1 MSIEEVDKTRIVN
14 YINELLVQDSEEE
27 GALNDQQKLAV
38 RRICEAHE
46 PPIRNNNQPQTSL
59 FEFIEED
66 TTLTTFPLIPDIP
79 PQHQV
84 YDSYIIIGPPGTG
97 KTTVIA
103 LGAIK
108 YVLDP
113 PRGHS
118 RSRRT
123 KILVCTFSNAAAARI
138 YEKFQEIFED
148 DLNYHQY
155 GGFCRRLIA
164 QTRDIQKLPERQRPF
179 ILRPYADNPRMAP
192 THKRD
197 LENTLIY
204 VGTLFACESLNRK
217 NIYTNQVIF
226 DEGSQITP
234 PQLYYPISRNSN
246 TRRFGLVGDNCQLPP
261 IQEISLLSFSSI
273 DYLRGQ
279 TIRDFGN
286 SLIRQENQIILNYQY
301 RMHPAIRELAMRFSV
316 EHGRILNDGFNV
328 LREEHLLQDF
338 IPLGSDEPYSDVVN
352 NLFHPQKTVIVIDTS
367 ELGQVAED
375 EFEELS
381 RVNLLEIGIIQNLLR
396 MLGERY
402 PNLQITSENIKL
414 VSPYRAQADSL
425 QEATNILSGTAD
437 KFQGQEAPIVL
448 LSMTFAD
455 YDSSSTFLAD
465 LRRLNVA
472 LSRAQ
477 KKLIIVGNQS
487 RMNHRLFRRIR
498 SEIFKFTYQGPPR
511 LDYVPFYHLNLNTNI
526 FNQLFP
532 QT

>member
-1 MSIEEVDKTRIVN
+1 MSIEERDRTRIVN
-14 YINELLVQDSEEE
+14 YINELLEQDNSEE
-27 GALNDQQKLAV
+27 GALNDRQQIAV
-38 RRICEAHE
+38 RRICEAHD
-46 PPIRNNNQPQTSL
+46 PPIRNTNQPQTSL
-59 FEFIEED
+59 TEFIEID
-66 TTLTTFPLIPDIP
+66 TNLRAFPLIPDIP
-79 PQHQV
+79 TQHQM

-113 PRGHS
+113 PRGHK

-123 KILVCTFSNAAAARI
+123 KILICTFSNAAAARI
-138 YEKFQEIFED
+138 FEKFQEIFEE

-155 GGFCRRLIA
+155 GGFCRRLVA
-164 QTRDIQKLPERQRPF
+164 QTREIQRLPERQRPF
-179 ILRPYADNPRMAP
+179 ILRPYADNPRIAP
-192 THKRD
+192 THRRD

-204 VGTLFACESLNRK
+204 VGTLYACESLNRN

-234 PQLYYPISRNSN
+234 PQLYYPISRNN
-246 TRRFGLVGDNCQLPP
+246 NVRRIGLVGDNCQLPP
-261 IQEISLLSFSSI
+261 IQEISLLSFSGI

-286 SLIRQENQIILNYQY
+286 SLIRHENIIVLDYQY

-352 NLFHPQKTVIVIDTS
+352 NIFHPQKTVVVIDTS
-367 ELGQVAED
+367 ELGDIAED
-375 EFEELS
+375 EYEELS
-381 RVNLLEIGIIQNLLR
+381 RVNVLEIRIIQNILT
-396 MLGERY
+396 MLEERY
-402 PNLQITSENIKL
+402 PSLHITNENIKL

-425 QEATNILSGTAD
+425 QETTNILSGTAE

-455 YDSSSTFLAD
+455 FDSSSSFLAD

-477 KKLIIVGNQS
+477 KKLIIIGNQS

-498 SEIFKFTYQGPPR
+498 SEIFSYTYNGPPT
-511 LDYVPFYHLNLNTNI
+511 LDYDPVYHLNLNINI
-526 FNQLFP
+526 FNQIFS
-532 QT
+532 QN

>member
-1 MSIEEVDKTRIVN
+1 MSIEERDRTRIIN
-14 YINELLVQDSEEE
+14 YIDGLLNQDSTEEE
-27 GALNDQQKLAV
+27 ALNEQQKIAI
-38 RRICEAHE
+38 RRICEAHA
-46 PPIRNNNQPQTSL
+46 PPIRNTNQPQSTLEEFIREDTSL
-59 FEFIEED
+59 I
-66 TTLTTFPLIPDIP
+66 TLPLIPDIP
-79 PQHQV
+79 VRHQM

-113 PRGHS
+113 PSGHR

-123 KILVCTFSNAAAARI
+123 KIVVCTFSNAAAARI
-138 YEKFQEIFED
+138 FEKFQEIFEEG
-148 DLNYHQY
+148 LNYHQY

-164 QTRDIQKLPERQRPF
+164 QTRDVQRIPERQRSY
-179 ILRPYADNPRMAP
+179 ILRPYPEDPRMAQN
-192 THKRD
+192 HRRD

-204 VGTLFACESLNRK
+204 VGTLYACETLNR
-217 NIYTNQVIF
+217 NGINTNQVIF

-246 TRRFGLVGDNCQLPP
+246 VIRVGLVGDNCQLPP
-261 IQEISLLSFSSI
+261 IQEISLLSFSGI

-286 SLIRQENQIILNYQY
+286 SLIREENQIVLNYQY
-301 RMHPAIRELAMRFSV
+301 RMHPAIRELTMRFSV
-316 EHGRILNDGFNV
+316 EEGRILNDGFNV
-328 LREEHLLQDF
+328 LRDEHLLQNF
-338 IPLGSDEPYSDVVN
+338 VPIGSGEPYSDVIN
-352 NLFHPQKTVIVIDTS
+352 NIFNPQKTVVIIDTS
-367 ELGQVAED
+367 ELGHVAED

-381 RVNLLEIGIIQNLLR
+381 RINLLEIRIIQNLLT

-402 PNLQITSENIKL
+402 PDLQINNENIKL
-414 VSPYRAQADSL
+414 ISPYRAQADSL
-425 QEATNILSGTAD
+425 QEVTNILSGTAD
-437 KFQGQEAPIVL
+437 KFQGQESPIVF

-455 YDSSSTFLAD
+455 YDSSSSFLAD

-477 KKLIIVGNQS
+477 RKLVIIGNQS

-498 SEIFKFTYQGPPR
+498 SEIFNYTYQGPPT
-511 LDYVPFYHLNLNTNI
+511 LDYDPVYNLDLDVNI
-526 FNQLFP
+526 YNQLFP
-532 QT
+532 QI

>member
-1 MSIEEVDKTRIVN
+1 MSMSIEERDKTRIVN
-14 YINELLVQDSEEE
+14 YIDGLLEQDSSEE
-27 GALNDQQKLAV
+27 GALNEQQKDAI
-38 RRICEAHE
+38 RRICEDHD
-46 PPIRNNNQPQTSL
+46 PPIRNTNQTQTSL
-59 FEFIEED
+59 MEFIEED
-66 TTLTTFPLIPDIP
+66 TNLITLPLIPDIP
-79 PQHQV
+79 TRHQM

-113 PRGHS
+113 PRGHR

-123 KILVCTFSNAAAARI
+123 KILVSTFSNAAAARI
-138 YEKFQEIFED
+138 YEKFQEIFEE
-148 DLNYHQY
+148 DLNYYQY
-155 GGFCRRLIA
+155 GGFCRRLVA
-164 QTRDIQKLPERQRPF
+164 QTREIQRLPERQRPF

-204 VGTLFACESLNRK
+204 VGTLYACESLNR
-217 NIYTNQVIF
+217 NNVYTNQVIF

-234 PQLYYPISRNSN
+234 PQLYYPISRNRN
-246 TRRFGLVGDNCQLPP
+246 VLRLGLVGDNCQLPP
-261 IQEISLLSFSSI
+261 IQEISLLSFSGI

-286 SLIRQENQIILNYQY
+286 SLISPENQIILNYQY

-316 EHGRILNDGFNV
+316 EQGRILNDGFNV

-338 IPLGSDEPYSDVVN
+338 IPLESEEPYSDEVN
-352 NLFHPQKTVIVIDTS
+352 NIFHPQKTVIVIDTS
-367 ELGQVAED
+367 ELGYIAED
-375 EFEELS
+375 EYEELS
-381 RVNLLEIGIIQNLLR
+381 RVNVLEIQIIQNLLT

-402 PNLQITSENIKL
+402 PNLQITNENMKL

-425 QEATNILSGTAD
+425 QEVTNILSGTAD
-437 KFQGQEAPIVL
+437 KFQGQEAPIVF

-455 YDSSSTFLAD
+455 YDSSSSFLAD

-477 KKLIIVGNQS
+477 KKLIIIGNQS

-498 SEIFKFTYQGPPR
+498 SEIFHYTYQGPPT
-511 LDYVPFYHLNLNTNI
+511 LNYDPVYHLNLDINI
-526 FNQLFP
+526 FNQLF
-532 QT
+532 T

>member
-1 MSIEEVDKTRIVN
+1 MSIEERDKTRIVN
-14 YINELLVQDSEEE
+14 YIDGLLNQDTNEE
-27 GALNDQQKLAV
+27 GALNNRQKDAI
-38 RRICEAHE
+38 RRICEAHDLPVRNINE
-46 PPIRNNNQPQTSL
+46 PQSTLEDFIGTNTSSIAL
-59 FEFIEED
+59 
-66 TTLTTFPLIPDIP
+66 PLIPDIP
-79 PQHQV
+79 TQHQM

-108 YVLDP
+108 YVLDR
-113 PRGHS
+113 PRGHR

-123 KILVCTFSNAAAARI
+123 KIVVSTFSNAAAARI
-138 YEKFQEIFED
+138 FEKFQEIFEEN
-148 DLNYHQY
+148 LNYYQY

-164 QTRDIQKLPERQRPF
+164 QTRDIQRIPERQRPY
-179 ILRPYADNPRMAP
+179 ILRPYPDDPRMAQ
-192 THKRD
+192 THRRD

-204 VGTLFACESLNRK
+204 VGTLYACESLNR
-217 NIYTNQVIF
+217 NGVNTNQVIF

-234 PQLYYPISRNSN
+234 PQLYYPISRNN
-246 TRRFGLVGDNCQLPP
+246 NVIRIGLVGDNCQLPP
-261 IQEISLLSFSSI
+261 IQEISLLSFSGI

-286 SLIRQENQIILNYQY
+286 SLIREENQIILDYQY

-316 EHGRILNDGFNV
+316 EEGRVLNDGFNV
-328 LREEHLLQDF
+328 LTEGHLLQNF
-338 IPLGSDEPYSDVVN
+338 NPLGSSEPYSDVIN
-352 NLFHPQKTVIVIDTS
+352 NIFHPQKTVVIIDTS
-367 ELGQVAED
+367 GLGHIAED

-381 RVNLLEIGIIQNLLR
+381 RINLLEIRIIQSLLI

-402 PNLQITSENIKL
+402 PNLNINNENIKL
-414 VSPYRAQADSL
+414 ISPYRAQADSL

-437 KFQGQEAPIVL
+437 KFQGQESPIVF

-455 YDSSSTFLAD
+455 YDSSSSFLAD

-498 SEIFKFTYQGPPR
+498 SEIFNYTYQGPPT
-511 LDYVPFYHLNLNTNI
+511 LDYNPVYHLILDENI

-532 QT
+532 QI